1 MTSLRLSCDEGNHVN
16 LYDQGGVQTL
26 LETVKAN
33 CTLLTPTTSTSTST
47 SSRSGSS
54 SDGGGGGGGGGGGS
68 SSDGGV
74 SMFPSSSATVSMG
87 RALPVDPVAA
97 NYATMALRFLV
108 THPAVRIRII
118 EEELVGAFYFPPDA
132 TPLSHRTTA
141 AVSTSFLSFFLS
153 FFYFFTFS
161 G

>member
-1 MTSLRLSCDEGNHVN
+1 MPCMTSLRLSCDEGNHVN

-47 SSRSGSS
+47 SSRS
-54 SDGGGGGGGGGGGS
+54 GS

-141 AVSTSFLSFFLS
+141 AVSTSFLSFF
-153 FFYFFTFS
+153 TFS